1 MTSKLVWTSC
11 IGGLVLATGWDPAAA
26 RAGAGREERRELAAG
41 QAGDPSVEPAAGRAV
56 KPRLDITAITAA
68 EAEDGGGR
76 RVVAPTAPRALD
88 LHAESWP
95 GRALDPV
102 LHVGELRFRH
112 YTFPAKGVMRFVVD
126 DVARLRDGDE
136 VSLQWG
142 DDASSRVV
150 VTRSLEVPR

>member
-1 MTSKLVWTSC
+1 MASKLGWTSC
-11 IGGLVLATGWDPAAA
+11 IGGLVLATGWDPEAA
-26 RAGAGREERRELAAG
+26 RAGSRVLAE
-41 QAGDPSVEPAAGRAV
+41 DPSVEPAAGRV
-56 KPRLDITAITAA
+56 VRPRLEITAITAA
-68 EAEDGGGR
+68 EAEDGDGR
-76 RVVAPTAPRALD
+76 RVVTPPAPRALD

-102 LHVGELRFRH
+102 LHVGELRFRR
-112 YTFPAKGVMRFVVD
+112 YTFPTKGVMRFVVD

-142 DDASSRVV
+142 EDASTRVV

>member
-1 MTSKLVWTSC
+1 MPSKLVWTSW
-11 IGGLVLATGWDPAAA
+11 IVGLVLATGWDPAAA
-26 RAGAGREERRELAAG
+26 RAGSGGAGA
-41 QAGDPSVEPAAGRAV
+41 PSAEPAGGRVV
-56 KPRLDITAITAA
+56 KPRLEITAITAA

-76 RVVAPTAPRALD
+76 RVVTPPAPRAPD

-102 LHVGELRFRH
+102 LHVGGLRFHR

-126 DVARLRDGDE
+126 DVTRLRDGDE